1 MPDDITERYP
11 QLADLDGKDDD
22 QRIEVF
28 RDGLGQPQRELDEN
42 HGKTRPMAG
51 KPPDVK
57 GAGMERL
64 DALIVGLGLVPS
76 RSKAQRLIR
85 DGHVLVDGVAVTKPA
100 ANVATASSI
109 TVDKGDDYVSR
120 GAYKLIGAFD
130 EFSGR
135 GLPSPRGLRC
145 LDIGASTGGFCD
157 VLLRRGAAQVIALD
171 VGHGQ
176 LDSRIARD
184 PRIIEMSGV
193 NIRDVTAANLPYR
206 PDMIVSDVSFISLT
220 YVIPVIARIAAPGA
234 SVVLLVKPQFEVG
247 KGNLGKSGI
256 VEDRHLRDQALE
268 TVVDCANQHGLTVAG
283 TAPSPIEGTHGNTEF
298 LLFAR
303 MDDIAAKAD

>member
-1 MPDDITERYP
+1 
-11 QLADLDGKDDD
+11 
-22 QRIEVF
+22 
-28 RDGLGQPQRELDEN
+28 
-42 HGKTRPMAG
+42 
-51 KPPDVK
+51 
-57 GAGMERL
+57 MERL

-76 RSKAQRLIR
+76 RSKAQRRIR
-85 DGHVLVDGVAVTKPA
+85 DGHVLVYGDRGRGGHVRGRFGDGD
-100 ANVATASSI
+100 

-247 KGNLGKSGI
+247 KGNLGKGGI

>member
-1 MPDDITERYP
+1 
-11 QLADLDGKDDD
+11 
-22 QRIEVF
+22 
-28 RDGLGQPQRELDEN
+28 
-42 HGKTRPMAG
+42 
-51 KPPDVK
+51 
-57 GAGMERL
+57 MERL

-184 PRIIEMSGV
+184 PRVIEMSGV

-206 PDMIVSDVSFISLT
+206 PDMIGIQRQRPMRRGRLDGHRGRQRRGFSHGGPESGRDRRGCGIQRQRPMRRGRLDGHSRPPLNRSPPYIC
-220 YVIPVIARIAAPGA
+220 
-234 SVVLLVKPQFEVG
+234 KH
-247 KGNLGKSGI
+247 KG
-256 VEDRHLRDQALE
+256 
-268 TVVDCANQHGLTVAG
+268 
-283 TAPSPIEGTHGNTEF
+283 
-298 LLFAR
+298 
-303 MDDIAAKAD
+303 